1 MTKRSRANAS
11 DLARRPLVLV
21 VDDGRQHV
29 TLLRLALMQRGFSV
43 IVVHSEDGARTMVR
57 EKSIDAI
64 VVTLPL
70 AAGTELLRSLGES
83 RPRVALAVAD
93 PTSLASAQSAG
104 FDLALPRPIDF
115 AELDAALREHMAR
128 RSSGTRPRAR
138 SSRQS
143 RQSREED

>member
-11 DLARRPLVLV
+11 DLAHRPLVLV

-43 IVVHSEDGARTMVR
+43 IVVHSEDGARTMLR

-83 RPRVALAVAD
+83 RPRVALAVTDSA
-93 PTSLASAQSAG
+93 SLESAQGAG

-115 AELDAALREHMAR
+115 AELDSALREHMAR
-128 RSSGTRPRAR
+128 RTSGTRRLVR
-138 SSRQS
+138 R
-143 RQSREED
+143 RGLTGKR